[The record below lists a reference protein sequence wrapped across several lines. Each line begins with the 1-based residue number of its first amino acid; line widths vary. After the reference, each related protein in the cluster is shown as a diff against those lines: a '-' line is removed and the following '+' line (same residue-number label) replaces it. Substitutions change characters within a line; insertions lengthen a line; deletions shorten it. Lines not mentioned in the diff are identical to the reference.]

1 MVVGELMN
9 HREPNRP
16 VGRRGD
22 SGEHSVKR
30 RFVAPVVAVLIDDQ
44 HVTNR
49 LLTHATSVTVGD
61 NGAVGNARFVLGGMS
76 PDPSTLLP
84 ARDDDFIQS
93 DGRPTPAFRD
103 ELRRIPDFRN
113 ALSVTMLYVQT
124 FAIIVAAVRI
134 DSVPLRI
141 VAFLLMGRA
150 HAQFLSLMHEAAHR
164 TLFSNKR
171 VNDFVGNWLLG
182 FPDFTSAPAYRRVH
196 MAHHR
201 EEFGPDEPDIP
212 LYANY
217 PITRSSLRRKL
228 TRDALGVTGA
238 KLLRAQL
245 RGLRAPD
252 PRVRRTQQ
260 KIWGVQ
266 LVLFAIGIAS
276 GHPFVYPLLWLLPNL
291 TVWRV
296 INRLRSIAEH
306 GGMQAGADRRM
317 STHAVRQHWFAR
329 FFLVPYNIGFH
340 TAHHVDPGVPFR
352 NLPAYTRH
360 LRDSGY
366 ITPDREYPSYPRIW
380 KALAAAGT
388 AG

>member
-1 MVVGELMN
+1 MQC
-9 HREPNRP
+9 
-16 VGRRGD
+16 
-22 SGEHSVKR
+22 S
-30 RFVAPVVAVLIDDQ
+30 FVAAIVAVLVDDQ

-49 LLTHATSVTVGD
+49 LLTHEASVTVGD
-61 NGAVGNARFVLGGMS
+61 NGAVGSERFVLGGMS
-76 PDPSTLLP
+76 PDPSSLLP
-84 ARDDDFIQS
+84 AHADQWTQS
-93 DGRPTPAFRD
+93 DGRPTAAYRD
-103 ELRRIPDFRN
+103 ELRRIPNLRN
-113 ALSVTMLYVQT
+113 GISVAMLYAQT
-124 FAIIVAAVRI
+124 AAILVTATKVGNPFAW
-134 DSVPLRI
+134 I

-182 FPDFTSAPAYRRVH
+182 FPDFTSTPAYRRVH

-201 EEFGPDEPDIP
+201 QEFGPDEPDIP

-217 PITRSSLRRKL
+217 PVTPASLRRKL
-228 TRDALGVTGA
+228 TRDALGITGT
-238 KLLRAQL
+238 KLFRAQL
-245 RGLRAPD
+245 RGLWSSD
-252 PRVRRTQQ
+252 VRVRRTQQ
-260 KIWGVQ
+260 KIWGMQ
-266 LVLFAIGIAS
+266 LVMFVAGIAS
-276 GHPFVYPLLWLLPNL
+276 GHPWLYPLMWFLPNL

-306 GGMQAGADRRM
+306 GGMRAGTDRRM

-360 LRDSGY
+360 LRQAGY
-366 ITPDREYPSYPRIW
+366 ITPEREYASYPRIW
-380 KALAAAGT
+380 KALAAAHA